1 MEEKYCILIALGA
14 ATAANCVPC
23 FEHYY
28 YKALAVKLTDEEI
41 KLAVDLGN
49 QMKTGAQ
56 VAVRN
61 SISEIMGGGGKG
73 SDSPSSGLATETS
86 CCKR

>member
-1 MEEKYCILIALGA
+1 MEEKYRILVALGA

-28 YKALAVKLTDEEI
+28 KKALEI
-41 KLAVDLGN
+41 KITEEEVLETVALGN

-56 VAVRN
+56 MAVRN
-61 SISEIMGGGGKG
+61 SISEIMAMGKG
-73 SDSPSSGLATETS
+73 NAIPSSGLPSMPS
-86 CCKR
+86 CCS

>member
-1 MEEKYCILIALGA
+1 MEEKYRILVALGA

-28 YKALAVKLTDEEI
+28 SKATEI
-41 KLAVDLGN
+41 KLMDKDIQEAVDLGN

-56 VAVRN
+56 MAVRN
-61 SISEIMGGGGKG
+61 CISEIMGMGKRNAI
-73 SDSPSSGLATETS
+73 PSSGLPSMPS
-86 CCKR
+86 CCS